1 MSPELQALQDKY
13 VEQIQSLNQLL
24 ANNEISEN
32 EHKELVEDVL
42 NVDATL
48 KVLDKQSIAID
59 VAKFIE
65 GVKIAASLL

>member
-1 MSPELQALQDKY
+1 MSAELQALQDKY

-24 ANNEISEN
+24 ENNEISEG

-42 NVDATL
+42 NVDVAL
-48 KVLDKQSIAID
+48 KELNKQSIAID

-65 GVKIAASLL
+65 GVKLAASLI

>member
-42 NVDATL
+42 NLDVALTTL
-48 KVLDKQSIAID
+48 NKQGIAID